1 MAELFGDIDELQ
13 DSEKR
18 TISYFADSLNS
29 DWTLIPHIELDEGEI
44 DLLVMHKTLGG
55 LVFEVKGGRVFV
67 QKGSWYSEDRYGK
80 THSIK
85 DPYTQAENNMFTLK
99 KYIKKVMM
107 YDLSLHYAACFPD
120 IPYFRF

>member
-67 QKGSWYSEDRYGK
+67 QEGSWYSQDRYVEP
-80 THSIK
+80 I
-85 DPYTQAENNMFTLK
+85 L
-99 KYIKKVMM
+99 
-107 YDLSLHYAACFPD
+107 
-120 IPYFRF
+120 